1 MHLKDGGLKAVRGTV
16 LPILVRPELNADKL
30 QRAAEQKLKTFHRN
44 LHGGPYVLL
53 YPDGTKITDIPGT
66 DVPFTLKDY
75 KEALGKAYQRIT
87 LYICTA
93 EDFFTSCK

>member
-1 MHLKDGGLKAVRGTV
+1 MQLKDGGLKTARGAV
-16 LPILVRPELNADKL
+16 LPILVGPELDADEL
-30 QRAAEQKLKTFHRN
+30 QRAAEQKLKAFHRN

-53 YPDGTKITDIPGT
+53 YPESTKITNISGT
-66 DVPFTLKDY
+66 EVPFTLKEY

-87 LYICTA
+87 LYICTT

>member
-1 MHLKDGGLKAVRGTV
+1 MQLKDGGLKTVRGTV
-16 LPILVRPELNADKL
+16 LPILVQPELDADKL
-30 QRAAEQKLKTFHRN
+30 QTAAEQKLKTFHSN

-53 YPDGTKITDIPGT
+53 YPDGTKITNIPGT
-66 DVPFTLKDY
+66 QVPFTLKDY